1 MAYYTRKPELV
12 EAIQWTGSNLQEI
25 KDFVGDEA
33 DIRIAFRNPELGYR
47 ICYIDLEGYDGL
59 EENII
64 TMEIGF
70 DDNRQLWPAYYLI
83 KHDYSEYP
91 DLSPFESMP
100 EYKFKLL
107 YQPDACSLDGSDC
120 E

>member
-25 KDFVGDEA
+25 KAFVGDET

-70 DDNRQLWPAYYLI
+70 GDNRQTWPTDYII
-83 KHDYSEYP
+83 KHDYEDSE
-91 DLSPFESMP
+91 LSIFESMP
-100 EYKFKLL
+100 EHKFKLL
-107 YQPDACSLDGSDC
+107 YQPDVCSLDGSGC